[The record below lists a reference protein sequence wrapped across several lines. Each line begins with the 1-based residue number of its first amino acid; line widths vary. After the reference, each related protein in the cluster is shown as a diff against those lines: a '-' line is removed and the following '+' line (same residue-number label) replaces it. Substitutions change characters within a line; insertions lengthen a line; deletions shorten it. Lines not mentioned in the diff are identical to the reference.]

1 MTEAGRA
8 LDLAFTGLA
17 NWRLLYF
24 GFYELLHGQLI
35 VAELHPWNSVLAIDQ
50 DKRFCNQSTTLKAFQ
65 ADLLLRS
72 SPVKVNSGM
81 ALWALFLKLLCGL
94 TVNLDS
100 IFCLIFVQEAHYLIF
115 PVEELNNWHLP
126 FLDGAFMNSQH
137 SEDGLY
143 VKQYFLLML
152 ELWLNELFQFDVS
165 APYLQVYWLIVFEE
179 LGNVHF
185 ENCIFHEG
193 GCGNIDVFW
202 CGKES

>member
-1 MTEAGRA
+1 MKNGIA
-8 LDLAFTGLA
+8 LLTFSLKFFF
-17 NWRLLYF
+17 W
-24 GFYELLHGQLI
+24 LI
-35 VAELHPWNSVLAIDQ
+35 VDRNSIVL
-50 DKRFCNQSTTLKAFQ
+50 
-65 ADLLLRS
+65 
-72 SPVKVNSGM
+72 
-81 ALWALFLKLLCGL
+81 
-94 TVNLDS
+94 
-100 IFCLIFVQEAHYLIF
+100 FVFINEAHDLIF
-115 PVEELNNWHLP
+115 PIEELNNWHLP
-126 FLDGAFMNSQH
+126 FLDGDLMKPQH